1 MLCKNEHS
9 LIFDNG
15 IGIMKTTDKR
25 GDIIQAALELI
36 AEQGFHGAPMSEI
49 SAKAGVA
56 TGTIYRYFENK
67 EVLIKELHRELEEKI
82 NKHIRRGYP
91 VDQPLRERFLF
102 LITELLRYFIKNPLH
117 FRYLEQYFNSPYG
130 ISLHRQ
136 RILDKPDNN
145 DLVMEIFNQG
155 IRQQIFKELPKAV
168 LFSLAFGSM
177 IILMRDHILG
187 FFTLD
192 DFLIK
197 QVAEACWDAV
207 KR

>member
-1 MLCKNEHS
+1 MPYKNEHS

-15 IGIMKTTDKR
+15 IGNMKTTDKR

-145 DLVMEIFNQG
+145 DLVME
-155 IRQQIFKELPKAV
+155 
-168 LFSLAFGSM
+168 
-177 IILMRDHILG
+177 
-187 FFTLD
+187 
-192 DFLIK
+192 FLIRASGNRFLK
-197 QVAEACWDAV
+197 NYPRPCSFPWPSVP
-207 KR
+207 